1 MALSLG
7 SNGLILH
14 FMVFMFSN
22 VSCYED
28 NNFACEVDAEKS
40 IRNWFVACFNYM
52 MNVSV
57 EFMLFIINRWMMVL
71 IFRMS
76 NDEKNHEINMGPL

>member
-1 MALSLG
+1 M
-7 SNGLILH
+7 
-14 FMVFMFSN
+14 
-22 VSCYED
+22 
-28 NNFACEVDAEKS
+28 DAEKS

-52 MNVSV
+52 MNLSV

-71 IFRMS
+71 IFWMS